1 VSVRLDPGTYRAR
14 VRRGVGAALIVL
26 LAGAAIAV
34 FITVVTPRGAERELV
49 GASGSGAGAGS
60 GAGSGSGDAGP
71 VVAAGGTP
79 IFVHV
84 LGEVARPGLYELREG
99 DRVVDAVAAAGG
111 MTDAADPAGVNLARL
126 LSDGEQLAVPAV
138 GEVVASA
145 PGIVADGRVDLNTAD
160 AAALDTLPRI
170 GPAMAQRI
178 IEWRESNGPISS
190 VDDLLAVS
198 GIGTKTV
205 EALRPLVVQGG

>member
-49 GASGSGAGAGS
+49 DASGAGA
-60 GAGSGSGDAGP
+60 GSGDAGP

>member
-49 GASGSGAGAGS
+49 AESESGSGN
-60 GAGSGSGDAGP
+60 AGP

-145 PGIVADGRVDLNTAD
+145 PGIVADGRIDLNTAD

-178 IEWRESNGPISS
+178 IEWRESNGPITS

-205 EALRPLVVQGG
+205 EALRPLVTPGG

>member
-1 VSVRLDPGTYRAR
+1 MSVRLDPGTYRAR

-49 GASGSGAGAGS
+49 AESES
-60 GAGSGSGDAGP
+60 GSGSGNAGP

-99 DRVVDAVAAAGG
+99 DRVVDAVAA
-111 MTDAADPAGVNLARL
+111 
-126 LSDGEQLAVPAV
+126 
-138 GEVVASA
+138 
-145 PGIVADGRVDLNTAD
+145 
-160 AAALDTLPRI
+160 
-170 GPAMAQRI
+170 
-178 IEWRESNGPISS
+178 
-190 VDDLLAVS
+190 
-198 GIGTKTV
+198 
-205 EALRPLVVQGG
+205 

>member
-1 VSVRLDPGTYRAR
+1 MSVRLDPGTYRAR

-34 FITVVTPRGAERELV
+34 FITVVTPRGAERELG
-49 GASGSGAGAGS
+49 GASGSGS
-60 GAGSGSGDAGP
+60 GGVSGDAGP

-84 LGEVARPGLYELREG
+84 LGEVARPGLYELSEG

-178 IEWRESNGPISS
+178 IEWRESNGPITS

-205 EALRPLVVQGG
+205 EALRPLVTPGG

>member
-1 VSVRLDPGTYRAR
+1 MSARPDPGTSRAR

-34 FITVVTPRGAERELV
+34 FVTAVTPRGAERELV
-49 GASGSGAGAGS
+49 APPAD
-60 GAGSGSGDAGP
+60 DADA
-71 VVAAGGTP
+71 VVASAERP

-84 LGEVARPGLYELREG
+84 LGQVARPGLYELREG
-99 DRVVDAVAAAGG
+99 DRVIDAIAAAGG
-111 MTDAADPAGVNLARL
+111 TTADADPGGVNLARL

-138 GEVVASA
+138 GEVTASA
-145 PGIVADGRVDLNTAD
+145 PGVAADGRVDLNTAD
-160 AAALDTLPRI
+160 VAALDTLPRI

-178 IEWRESNGPISS
+178 IEWREANGPISS

-198 GIGTKTV
+198 GIGAKTV
-205 EALRPLVVQGG
+205 EALRPLVVP

>member
-1 VSVRLDPGTYRAR
+1 MSARPDPGIPRAR

-26 LAGAAIAV
+26 LAGVAIAV
-34 FITVVTPRGAERELV
+34 FITAVTPHGGQRELDEPRSPV
-49 GASGSGAGAGS
+49 PSESAGDWPLVPPAGS
-60 GAGSGSGDAGP
+60 S
-71 VVAAGGTP
+71 

-84 LGEVARPGLYELREG
+84 LGQVVRPGLYELREG

-111 MTDAADPAGVNLARL
+111 MTDAADPAGVNLARV

-145 PGIVADGRVDLNTAD
+145 PGTAADGRVDLNTAD
-160 AAALDTLPRI
+160 AATLETLPRI

-178 IEWRESNGPISS
+178 IAWRDANGPIAS

-198 GIGTKTV
+198 GVGAKTV

>member
-1 VSVRLDPGTYRAR
+1 
-14 VRRGVGAALIVL
+14 
-26 LAGAAIAV
+26 
-34 FITVVTPRGAERELV
+34 
-49 GASGSGAGAGS
+49 
-60 GAGSGSGDAGP
+60 

>member
-1 VSVRLDPGTYRAR
+1 MSARPDPGTSRAR

-34 FITVVTPRGAERELV
+34 FITVITPRGAERELV
-49 GASGSGAGAGS
+49 TPSPP
-60 GAGSGSGDAGP
+60 GDAGP
-71 VVAAGGTP
+71 VVVGGGSP

-111 MTDAADPAGVNLARL
+111 MTDAADPAGVNLARV
-126 LSDGEQLAVPAV
+126 LSDGEQLAIPAV
-138 GEVVASA
+138 GEMTASA
-145 PGIVADGRVDLNTAD
+145 PGIVADGRIDLNTAD

-178 IEWRESNGPISS
+178 IEWRDANGPITA
-190 VDDLLAVS
+190 VDELLAVS
-198 GIGTKTV
+198 GIGTKTI